1 MWRIKK
7 VGVAFLLLHPPRTG
21 SWGSGDG
28 SLQMKKKKKTKKGPS
43 PFVSQQNAQTHRGGI
58 FDEGKI
64 SLGSMFCFE
73 IDEKGGLTLL
83 AALVYAQQTNK
94 QTKTLN

>member
-1 MWRIKK
+1 MAYKK
-7 VGVAFLLLHPPRTG
+7 SGRCISSPSPPAHREVGE
-21 SWGSGDG
+21 WGWIASNEEI
-28 SLQMKKKKKTKKGPS
+28 KKTKKGPS